1 MYYAFRANVDYDYPR
16 NDESHPDQ
24 GRQIELLAEQYDG
37 CQRDQHNPHAAPYR
51 IGDPYG
57 QLPQREAQQVER
69 YATTVSTDGHNLL
82 NDSEDFSALVATTS
96 ETIASNR

>member
-16 NDESHPDQ
+16 TDESHPDQ

-57 QLPQREAQQVER
+57 QKDKPR
-69 YATTVSTDGHNLL
+69 YLMGVG
-82 NDSEDFSALVATTS
+82 TTS
-96 ETIASNR
+96 VVTTARLLQITW